1 MLPREAPVGT
11 PFCLAHNG
19 SASRVQKEYHASES
33 PEGVADNPQSPTH
46 RSFYVFME
54 RRVQKASRV
63 YHPWTVKTPNPPRTE
78 VYVFMGRVL
87 LTDGFDGGLCARRR
101 SRRHLDDAGLNPDTL
116 CKFRHGSHCTCLR
129 HTHAL
134 VHSHTRKRPQT
145 RTPHT
150 FEHAPT
156 HTRARAYAP
165 THTRSHTH
173 THTHTRART
182 YVPTC
187 ALMRGPWILKDPDS
201 ASTSG
206 HSVRPVVNAVPALA
220 RNDTRQAQTPGS
232 QAPQLLLIRDPD
244 PLES

>member
-101 SRRHLDDAGLNPDTL
+101 SRRHLDDTGLNPDTL

-129 HTHAL
+129 HAHAL

-145 RTPHT
+145 RS
-150 FEHAPT
+150 
-156 HTRARAYAP
+156 RAH
-165 THTRSHTH
+165 HTRSSTH
-173 THTHTRART
+173 PRTHAHARTRPHTRART
-182 YVPTC
+182 HTHTGTHTPHMRLPGRKD
-187 ALMRGPWILKDPDS
+187 LMAACSARVHARVSRGS
-201 ASTSG
+201 Y
-206 HSVRPVVNAVPALA
+206 RPPP
-220 RNDTRQAQTPGS
+220 RK
-232 QAPQLLLIRDPD
+232 
-244 PLES
+244 